1 MKTLKYIQPRLV
13 AFLTFLV
20 LLVGTST
27 VSAQTEAV
35 ANQKAT
41 EQLEEIT
48 GTVYDAA
55 TQEVIPGVRVE
66 ALNNNRYT
74 AMTKPDGTFTI
85 KVPAH
90 VASLYISTPGYE
102 SVIIKAS
109 YGGVTV
115 KRKVE
120 VSD

>member
-27 VSAQTEAV
+27 VSAQTETV
-35 ANQKAT
+35 AEQKAT

-48 GTVYDAA
+48 GTVFDAA

-66 ALNNNRYT
+66 ALNNNHYT

-90 VASLYISTPGYE
+90 VASLYI
-102 SVIIKAS
+102 
-109 YGGVTV
+109 
-115 KRKVE
+115 
-120 VSD
+120 